1 MAYLVFLTS
10 TACHEAAH
18 AWAALKLGDDT
29 AYRGGQVTLDPT
41 PHVKREPFGMVV
53 VPLASFLLGGSM
65 IGWASCPYNPAWALT
80 YPRRSAAMAMAG
92 PAANLLIVLLAF
104 LLMRAGIASGFFE
117 ETTRVAW
124 GHLVTTDRG
133 MFWPF
138 IADLLGLYFS
148 MNLLLGLFN
157 LIPLPPL
164 DGSSIPLLFL
174 PDRAAR
180 GYIGLQSGL
189 GFIGLFIA
197 WKVFDGIFPPVWRAV
212 AEIAFGR

>member
-1 MAYLVFLTS
+1 
-10 TACHEAAH
+10 
-18 AWAALKLGDDT
+18 
-29 AYRGGQVTLDPT
+29 
-41 PHVKREPFGMVV
+41 
-53 VPLASFLLGGSM
+53 
-65 IGWASCPYNPAWALT
+65 
-80 YPRRSAAMAMAG
+80 
-92 PAANLLIVLLAF
+92 
-104 LLMRAGIASGFFE
+104 
-117 ETTRVAW
+117 
-124 GHLVTTDRG
+124 

-138 IADLLGLYFS
+138 FGDLLGLYFS

-197 WKVFDGIFPPVWRAV
+197 WKVFGEIFPPVWRAV